1 MSAFE
6 KTKVSFDACEAPDA
20 FYTLHAACYD
30 ETRRI
35 ELFFAT
41 CHATHTGDD
50 GPVTPANKSTDAD
63 YVYSLK
69 MSDNDNIAGMHSNR
83 NAPRTMRGLGWI
95 E

>member
-6 KTKVSFDACEAPDA
+6 NTKESFDACEAPGA
-20 FYTLHAACYD
+20 SYTLHAACYD
-30 ETRRI
+30 ETRRT

-41 CHATHTGDD
+41 CHATHTGEG
-50 GPVTPANKSTDAD
+50 GPFTPANKLTDAD

-69 MSDNDNIAGMHSNR
+69 MRDNDNIAGMHRNR
-83 NAPRTMRGLGWI
+83 NAPWTMQGLGWI